1 VRIVFMG
8 TPEFAVPV
16 LAEIVKQGHEVIA
29 VYTRA
34 PKPAGRRGL
43 EPLPSPVHVAAER
56 MRLPVLTPQSLKSEA
71 AAATFATHKADVAVV
86 VAYGLILP
94 KAILDAPAQ
103 GCLNLHASLLPRW
116 RGAAPIER
124 AIMAGDRE
132 TGIVVMRM
140 QEGLDTG
147 PVALVQRTLIGP
159 EMTAGE
165 LRVRLSR
172 LGADLMASALA
183 ALAQGGL
190 KFTPQ
195 GEEGVTYAPKVGK
208 AEAPIDWS
216 KSASELNNLVRGLSP
231 YPGAVFEA
239 DFGKGLE
246 RVKILRS
253 RPIPGDGA
261 PGLILDDHLTI
272 ACGEQALQ
280 LLEVQRAGK
289 TPMTA
294 EEFLRGARIRAGA
307 MLHVAS

>member
-8 TPEFAVPV
+8 TPEFAVPT
-16 LAEIVKQGHEVIA
+16 LAKIVEQGHQVAA
-29 VYTRA
+29 VYARA

-43 EPLPSPVHVAAER
+43 ETVASPVQAAAER

-124 AIMAGDRE
+124 AIMAGDRQ

-140 QEGLDTG
+140 EERLDTG
-147 PVALVQRTLIGP
+147 PVALVERTPIGP
-159 EMTAGE
+159 EITAGE
-165 LRVRLSR
+165 LRERLSR

-183 ALAQGGL
+183 ALAQDGL
-190 KFTPQ
+190 KFVPQ
-195 GEEGVTYAPKVGK
+195 GEAGVTYAPKVGN
-208 AEAPIDWS
+208 AEALIDWS

-231 YPGAVFEA
+231 TPGAVFEA
-239 DFGKGLE
+239 DFGKGPE

-253 RPIPGDGA
+253 RPVPGKGA

-272 ACGEQALQ
+272 ASGVEALQ
-280 LLEVQRAGK
+280 LLEVQRSGK
-289 TPMTA
+289 APMTA
-294 EEFLRGARIRAGA
+294 AEFLRGARIRAGA
-307 MLHVAS
+307 MLQVAS